1 MAAARALLAATPLR
15 RRILKDFKISVNVT
29 ILTFDTVFTN
39 IILNAQENANGFGFR
54 SRKPAARALKHTR
67 ELPLAQSSLG
77 IENKYSC
84 RVRSQDFHFLSVAS
98 STLNEATCGRQ
109 AVI

>member
-39 IILNAQENANGFGFR
+39 IILNAQENANGFGSGR
-54 SRKPAARALKHTR
+54 ENPQRALKHTR

>member
-1 MAAARALLAATPLR
+1 M
-15 RRILKDFKISVNVT
+15 NVT

-39 IILNAQENANGFGFR
+39 IILNAQEKNAQENANGFGFR